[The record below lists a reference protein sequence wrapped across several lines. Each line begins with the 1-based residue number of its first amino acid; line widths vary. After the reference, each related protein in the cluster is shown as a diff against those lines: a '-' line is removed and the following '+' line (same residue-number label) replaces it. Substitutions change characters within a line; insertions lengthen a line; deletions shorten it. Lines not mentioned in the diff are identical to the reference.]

1 MKNERLEHFVS
12 ALFYFF
18 RKLVKILFVISS
30 FCTLFIFVME
40 IYVRI
45 TGANSEHF
53 FYRNKFTILFGLFLL
68 YGIYFWLISIGV
80 LILKFIIKNG
90 FNALFF
96 VLTVAFGLI
105 VINNWII
112 RIPILDYFIS
122 KYNGLVFKFIG
133 LPYAVI
139 VYFTSKSDK

>member
-1 MKNERLEHFVS
+1 MKNERLERFFS
-12 ALFYFF
+12 ALFYFL

-30 FCTLFIFVME
+30 FCTAFIFVME

-45 TGANSEHF
+45 TGANPEHF
-53 FYRNKFTILFGLFLL
+53 FYRNKFTIIFGLFVL

-80 LILKFIIKNG
+80 LILKFVIKNG
-90 FNALFF
+90 FKAFFF

-122 KYNGLVFKFIG
+122 TYNGLVFKFIG
-133 LPYAVI
+133 IPYAVI
-139 VYFTSKSDK
+139 VYFSSKSDK